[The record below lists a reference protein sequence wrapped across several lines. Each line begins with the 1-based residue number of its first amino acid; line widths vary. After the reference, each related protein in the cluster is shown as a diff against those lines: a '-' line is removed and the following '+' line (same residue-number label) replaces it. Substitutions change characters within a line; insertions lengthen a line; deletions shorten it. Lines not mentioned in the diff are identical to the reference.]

1 MASAENRSLPKPHYI
16 VRRSRSGRF
25 NFALITEA
33 GRFTGYVT
41 TSVESGSNDEM
52 KRQAQDKIRA
62 LAESFAEATSLSFKA
77 EDGAANETEAGEPAS
92 PFGAFAP

>member
-1 MASAENRSLPKPHYI
+1 MAFAENRGMDTPHYI

-33 GRFTGYVT
+33 GRFTGYVM

-62 LAESFAEATSLSFKA
+62 LAESFIEATSVAFKA
-77 EDGAANETEAGEPAS
+77 EDGPANETEVGEPTTR
-92 PFGAFAP
+92 FGAFVP